1 MNTYQKALIEEHSNL
16 IVRTQYLHND
26 VYGDNSENYNKVE
39 FANRCI
45 QLTSMKKYE
54 ECLRARMEN
63 AGIIFEAGQY
73 FEKVA
78 EAINHIDTTI
88 PSIGSDYDKDKETI
102 SKEIDCG
109 D

>member
-16 IVRTQYLHND
+16 IVRTRNLND
-26 VYGDNSENYNKVE
+26 YVYSPASDADNKVE
-39 FANRCI
+39 FANKCI
-45 QLTSMKKYE
+45 QLASMKKYE

-78 EAINHIDTTI
+78 EVINHIDTTI